1 MRSLLRKKIIT
12 GAFVA
17 LALSLGIATPSNA
30 SEVVTPSNA
39 TVTRL
44 SGADRY
50 STSDAIVKAGWSTGC
65 DTAILASGLDANK
78 VDALTVAPLAKSKNA
93 PIVLVNPKDPVATI
107 VAKFTALNTK
117 TVYIA
122 NGTAVIST
130 EIEKGLKD
138 AGITTVIRL
147 GGFDRYATALNI
159 AKTLGSSNSIVVA
172 NGESAHLVDT
182 LSIASIAA
190 AKGMPI
196 LLASS
201 SLDAA
206 TTAYINS
213 LEVKTTYVIG
223 GTAAVS
229 DAVIKDLPGV
239 IRLAGAGKYE
249 TNAIVVDTFKADAAL
264 NLNSVFIASGEDAS
278 LIDSLAGAA
287 LAALKGAPIIFTD
300 GKDISKIKQSI
311 DNTKYENVVIL
322 GGTAVVSQLSEDL
335 LRGKITEL
343 DIIKSK
349 SLYNFDM
356 KDNNGQNYTINI
368 FSDDNQ
374 IAEASF
380 NPSLDW
386 AGVWAGANEGEKLSK
401 GHYKIAVSKYGV
413 SDPDIYDVDN
423 NYEVDKSI
431 ELILNL
437 NRKLIRVHKNIQVGQ
452 PDFLIMGMPA
462 SSNASSIE
470 AYYIEN
476 GKLKLANFIANGKN
490 ANYSYT
496 SNSSSL
502 FFNQKE
508 NNIFE
513 TSNYDNSDSLGFYIG
528 SWKFDLASGGFTF
541 LDTRFMNL
549 DDYSNYANR

>member
-1 MRSLLRKKIIT
+1 MSNLLRKISIT

-17 LALSLGIATPSNA
+17 LALSLGIAAPSNA
-30 SEVVTPSNA
+30 AEVVAPSNA
-39 TVTRL
+39 AVTRL

-50 STSDAIVKAGWSTGC
+50 LTSDAIVKSGWSTGC
-65 DTAILASGLDANK
+65 ATAILASGLDSNK

-93 PIVLVNPKDPVATI
+93 PVVLVNPKDSVETI

-122 NGTAVIST
+122 NGAAVIST

-159 AKTLGSSNSIVVA
+159 AKTLSPSNSIVIA
-172 NGESAHLVDT
+172 NGDNAHLVDS

-201 SLDAA
+201 SLDTA

-223 GTAAVS
+223 GTAVIP
-229 DAVIKDLPGV
+229 DAEVKSLPGV
-239 IRLAGAGKYE
+239 IRLAGAGRYE
-249 TNAIVVDTFKADAAL
+249 TNAIVVDTFKSDAAL
-264 NLNSVFIASGEDAS
+264 NSNSVFIASGENAS
-278 LIDSLAGAA
+278 LIDALAGAA
-287 LAALKGAPIIFTD
+287 LAALKGSPIIFTD
-300 GKDISKIKQSI
+300 GKDISKIKKSI
-311 DNTKYENVVIL
+311 NTAKYENIVIL

-335 LRGKITEL
+335 LRGTITEL
-343 DIIKSK
+343 DIIESK
-349 SLYNFDM
+349 SLYNFNM
-356 KDNNGQNYTINI
+356 KDNNGQNYIVNI

-374 IAEASF
+374 ITEASF
-380 NPSLDW
+380 NPNQDW
-386 AGVWAGANEGEKLSK
+386 ASVWAGADEGDKLSK
-401 GHYKIAVSKYGV
+401 GHYKIAVSKYGET
-413 SDPDIYDVDN
+413 DPDIYDVDN
-423 NYEVDKSI
+423 NYEVDKSK

-437 NRKLIRVHKNIQVGQ
+437 NRELIRVHENIQADQ
-452 PDFLIMGMPA
+452 PDFLIMGLPA
-462 SSNASSIE
+462 FTNGSTIE

-476 GKLKLANFIANGKN
+476 GKLKLANFLENGKT
-490 ANYSYT
+490 SSFTYT
-496 SNSSSL
+496 FNSLNL

-513 TSNYDNSDSLGFYIG
+513 TSTYDNAETLGFYIG
-528 SWKFDLASGGFTF
+528 SWKFDLASGAFTF
-541 LDTRFMNL
+541 LNARFMGI
-549 DDYSNYANR
+549 DDYSNYVNR